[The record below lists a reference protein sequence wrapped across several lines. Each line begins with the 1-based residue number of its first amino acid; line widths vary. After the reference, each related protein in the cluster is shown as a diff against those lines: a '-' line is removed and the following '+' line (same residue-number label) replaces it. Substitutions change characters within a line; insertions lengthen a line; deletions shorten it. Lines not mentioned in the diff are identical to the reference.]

1 VLTTAGLGSRIVIEV
16 CDELGL
22 GPSEEELSQIAFDK
36 ELLKNSVKFEADF
49 HRFKKTYPT
58 LFSRPTVSP
67 IFGNVT
73 TSVDVM
79 LWLQPKFAPGSTLLL
94 SQGGMADG
102 RLNKN
107 GKRSKAAPCW
117 PHLEVVTGERKITT
131 HYLGSYYHANVFHK
145 LVREDKWKY
154 MEFKGSC
161 TRSLKTRWWKIDT
174 YFVWLDLETYQDGKR
189 VPPTPEER
197 AALLEYCRKN
207 GATVVTMSPN
217 GMHVLL
223 IFTRPV
229 SVESTAPM
237 KAVVTWFFRNFPQ
250 SPASRW
256 KLDITASVNRAR
268 LERACPVVFW
278 DRNAVVDVPAEII
291 PDVMPAKPG
300 RERGQSSRRSS
311 GTSSKF
317 GSGGGAAD
325 SGAWALR
332 LRREAMQFCGLD
344 HIKSEAFMAQIA
356 TKVGLKLSEIAEL
369 YSKNP
374 LCSETFGPLDVA
386 DKGRQILSGA
396 PEWALRRTKK
406 LFSSL
411 AWVYLIFHHRTNCT
425 DEELFTLFRGLV
437 VRPLVPLD
445 AHLPPSGPQMP
456 SHILLQS
463 DRPQLLFENAVLTAF
478 DVTKADL
485 ADASNGQAVKANA
498 ALEMAKK
505 DQNLESR
512 LCGMLDQAA
521 TLLGSSKTLLAWLE
535 KDITRC
541 AQKYWAGNKILASK
555 RRMRLVLQAIATLER
570 PENFKIRDLL
580 PIVRRIIYGQGG
592 RKQAKAEKAAS
603 KTSNK
608 NKGPKSKPNKSK
620 KKTDMQIIH
629 RALVEL
635 EKHGLVTRHNPS
647 QTNKNEV
654 GSRGGNWGITAVAK
668 QSGKCLKTKGTKK
681 KQPQKECFA
690 QANAERL
697 SVASSLSVP
706 KAGFAKSVVLEP
718 AFETDWWYVGARNH
732 GKGVLFER
740 LEVLVHGIRGFKST
754 SGVSMWE
761 IEGHMLTK
769 HFGSAAE
776 RFTSAVQKAGLVK
789 VRSFCMAQFR
799 CPKIFVPDGNG
810 GQRQLGPVDSYMGAF
825 FGLEIGIAPTKAN
838 TKPWFQ
844 AGAVT
849 FDEKTGQFNNAD
861 MVQVQPDLLP
871 EIWQP
876 AATAWLKKQQFLQE
890 KLSQWKRTF
899 DQIAE
904 ASVRAKNTQCPR
916 ERAELEN
923 DKIEQLGIY
932 YDNVPEDF
940 IRWAA
945 NNWVPGAEKTEIGQL
960 LKGLQKFSG
969 QKKRQT
975 GAAHGCAKN

>member
-1 VLTTAGLGSRIVIEV
+1 MLTTAGLGSRIVIEV

-22 GPSEEELSQIAFDK
+22 GPSEEKLSRIAFDQ
-36 ELLKNSVKFEADF
+36 ELRQQSIEFEADF
-49 HRFKKTYPT
+49 HRFKKSYPT
-58 LFSRPTVSP
+58 LFSQSIVDP
-67 IFGNVT
+67 IFGHVA

-79 LWLQPKFAPGSTLLL
+79 LWLQPKFAAGSTLLL
-94 SQGGMADG
+94 SQGGMPDG
-102 RLNKN
+102 KLNKY
-107 GKRSKAAPCW
+107 GKRSKAASCW
-117 PHLEVVTGERKITT
+117 PHEEVISGERKITT

-154 MEFKGSC
+154 VEFKGSC
-161 TRSLKTRWWKIDT
+161 TRSLKTRWWKTETD
-174 YFVWLDLETYQDGKR
+174 FVWLDLETYQNGKR

-197 AALLEYCRKN
+197 AALLEYCRQH

-223 IFTRPV
+223 VFTRPV

-237 KAVVTWFFRNFPQ
+237 KAVVAWFFRDFPQ

-278 DRNAVVDVPAEII
+278 DRDAVVDVPAEILPAFI
-291 PDVMPAKPG
+291 PAKPE
-300 RERGQSSRRSS
+300 RERGQPRR
-311 GTSSKF
+311 GKSSKF
-317 GSGGGAAD
+317 GSGGGAAEA
-325 SGAWALR
+325 GGKALY
-332 LRREAMQFCGLD
+332 LRREALQCCGLA
-344 HIKSEAFMAQIA
+344 HVKSDVFIGQVAA
-356 TKVGLKLSEIAEL
+356 KLGLKFNEIAEL
-369 YSKNP
+369 YAKNP
-374 LCSETFGPLDVA
+374 LSSETFGPLDVV
-386 DKGRQILSGA
+386 DKGRGILSGA
-396 PEWALRRTKK
+396 PEWACHRTKK

-411 AWVYLIFHHRTNCT
+411 AWVYLIFHHRTACT
-425 DEELFTLFRGLV
+425 DEELFTLFSGLV
-437 VRPLVPLD
+437 VRPLVAPD
-445 AHLPPSGPQMP
+445 AHFAPSGPQMP

-463 DRPQLLFENAVLTAF
+463 DRPQLLFEHAVLTAF

-485 ADASNGQAVKANA
+485 GDASNGQAVKANA
-498 ALEMAKK
+498 ALEMAKN

-521 TLLGSSKTLLAWLE
+521 TLLGGSKTLLAWLQ

-541 AQKYWAGNKILASK
+541 AIKYWAGNKILASK
-555 RRMRLVLQAIATLER
+555 RRMRLVLQAISLLEK

-580 PIVRRIIYGQGG
+580 PSVRRIIYGQGG
-592 RKQAKAEKAAS
+592 KKQAKAEKAAG
-603 KTSNK
+603 KTSSK
-608 NKGPKSKPNKSK
+608 NKGPKSKPKKTK

-629 RALVEL
+629 RALLEL

-647 QTNKNEV
+647 QTKKNEV
-654 GSRGGNWGITAVAK
+654 GSRGGNWGITESAI
-668 QSGKCLKTKGTKK
+668 QTGKCQKTRVTRE
-681 KQPQKECFA
+681 KQPKKECFT
-690 QANAERL
+690 QDYAERQ

-706 KAGFAKSVVLEP
+706 KARFAKSVVLEP

-740 LEVLVHGIRGFKST
+740 LEVLVHGIRGFKSM

-769 HFGSAAE
+769 HFGWSAE
-776 RFTSAVQKAGLVK
+776 RFTPAVQKAGWVK
-789 VRSFCMAQFR
+789 VRSFCVAQFR

-810 GQRQLGPVDSYMGAF
+810 GQRRLGPVDSYAGAF
-825 FGLEIGIAPTKAN
+825 FGLEIDLAPSKDNKKA
-838 TKPWFQ
+838 WFQ
-844 AGAVT
+844 ASALNYDENTGEFIEADAV
-849 FDEKTGQFNNAD
+849 K
-861 MVQVQPDLLP
+861 VQPDLLP
-871 EIWQP
+871 EIYKP
-876 AATAWLKKQQFLQE
+876 AATAWVKTQQFLKE
-890 KLSQWKRTF
+890 KQLQFERTF

-960 LKGLQKFSG
+960 LKGLQRNYG
-969 QKKRQT
+969 QKKRQKSP
-975 GAAHGCAKN
+975 AHGCAYN